1 MPTLRHEL
9 RAGGIVA
16 GVDEVGRG
24 PLAGPVVAAALVFIT
39 PPPRRLAR
47 RIDDSKVLDPDERAE
62 IHDRLLALAASRAL
76 AFGVAAASVRAI
88 DRVNILQATFLAM
101 RRAVARL
108 PMMPSLV
115 LVDGHMTPDF
125 GCPARAIIGGDGESL
140 SIAAASIIAKVTRDR
155 LMERLAVRYPA
166 FCWHSNKG
174 YGTPEHLQALEEAGP
189 TRHHRLSFSPIAQL
203 RLSL

>member
-1 MPTLRHEL
+1 MPTLRHES

-24 PLAGPVVAAALVFIT
+24 PLAGPVVAAAVVFAS

-47 RIDDSKVLDPDERAE
+47 RIDDSKMLSAEERAE
-62 IHDRLLALAASRAL
+62 IYARLMALAAAQAL
-76 AFGVAAASVRAI
+76 GFGVAAASVRAI

-101 RRAVARL
+101 RRAVQRL
-108 PMMPSLV
+108 PVAPNLV

-125 GCPARAIIGGDGESL
+125 GCAARAIVGGDGESL

-166 FCWHSNKG
+166 FCWHTNKG
-174 YGTPEHLQALEEAGP
+174 YGTPEHLQALESAGP
-189 TRHHRLSFSPIAQL
+189 TRHHRLSFAPIAQL